1 MDTIPPI
8 SHESKNWPAFKR
20 TWCLF
25 TGKSPYAQRKH
36 LEKIVENLG
45 GGISSKSSRAD
56 LLIWCAEGSTAY
68 KHGNIG
74 GKLAH
79 AMEPGS
85 PTVIITEQEFW
96 EEAEIES
103 GKKRE
108 ELLREVL

>member
-1 MDTIPPI
+1 M
-8 SHESKNWPAFKR
+8 
-20 TWCLF
+20 
-25 TGKSPYAQRKH
+25 
-36 LEKIVENLG
+36 ENLG